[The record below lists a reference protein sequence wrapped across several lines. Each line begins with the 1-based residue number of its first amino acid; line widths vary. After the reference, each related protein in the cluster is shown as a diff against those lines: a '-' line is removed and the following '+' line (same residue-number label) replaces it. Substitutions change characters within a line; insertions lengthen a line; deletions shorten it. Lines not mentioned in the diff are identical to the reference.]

1 MVVDRSETGVSGPGN
16 VLGRARG
23 AHARAREGFAEFLH
37 LEVAGSL
44 VLLVAT
50 VLALVLANSAWHV
63 EFEEFW
69 HNYLGITYN
78 GLAFEQS
85 LLHWIDDGLMAI
97 FFFVVGLEIK
107 REIIVGELST
117 LRKAA
122 LPILAAFGGMVFPA
136 IIYTAVNYGGEGAG
150 GWGIP
155 MATDIAFALGVL
167 AVLGSRAPANLKV
180 FLAALAIVDDIGAI
194 VVIAAFYTSQIF
206 WGWLL
211 AGLAI
216 LLFIVL
222 LNALGVESPIPY
234 AFAGTA
240 VWFCF
245 LNSGVHATIAGVLV
259 AFAIPSRARMQ
270 PMEFVAWT
278 RKKLEEIT
286 ANDVPGEHVLQSSAQ
301 QHVAQEIQA
310 EARWIQAPLQRMEFS
325 ILPVSTFVILPLFA
339 LANAGGRIVGYDLT
353 KLIRQP
359 VSVGIIL
366 GLVLGKQIG
375 IFGTS
380 KLVVR
385 LGLGD
390 LPDGVTWRH
399 VYGASLLGGI
409 GFTMSLFISGLAF
422 DAGDLLTEA
431 KVAIIIASLIAG
443 AAGYLVLRATP
454 PVEPTSAEA

>member
-339 LANAGGRIVGYDLT
+339 LANAGVRIVGYDLT